1 MRLLVLPCDGIGPEI
16 TAATVAVL
24 ETAGRVFGLDLSLDY
39 DDVGFA
45 SLEKHGTT
53 LRDATLDKA
62 RGYDGV
68 VLGPQSH
75 MDYPARDQGGVNVSA
90 AFRVKLDLYANIRPA
105 RSRPFL
111 GRGVKDMD
119 LVIMREATEG
129 FYPDR
134 NMVAGCGEFMPTE
147 DIALSVRKLT
157 AHCCNRIC
165 RRAFELAM
173 RRRRKVAAVHKANNF
188 ILSDGLFLR
197 EFRKVAAEFP
207 EVEPREVIVDAM
219 AAYLVRDPSVFD
231 VIVATNFY
239 ADILSDLASEL
250 SGSLGLAGS
259 VNANAETGV
268 ICAQAQHGSAP
279 DIQGRDKANP
289 TSLILS
295 VAMMLG
301 WLGERRNDTALQAA
315 GAAMERA
322 VDRVLA
328 DANSRTA
335 DLGGTLGTKAFGAL
349 VAGAVRA
356 E

>member
-1 MRLLVLPCDGIGPEI
+1 
-16 TAATVAVL
+16 
-24 ETAGRVFGLDLSLDY
+24 
-39 DDVGFA
+39 
-45 SLEKHGTT
+45 
-53 LRDATLDKA
+53 
-62 RGYDGV
+62 
-68 VLGPQSH
+68 
-75 MDYPARDQGGVNVSA
+75 
-90 AFRVKLDLYANIRPA
+90 
-105 RSRPFL
+105 
-111 GRGVKDMD
+111 
-119 LVIMREATEG
+119 
-129 FYPDR
+129 
-134 NMVAGCGEFMPTE
+134 
-147 DIALSVRKLT
+147 
-157 AHCCNRIC
+157 
-165 RRAFELAM
+165 M